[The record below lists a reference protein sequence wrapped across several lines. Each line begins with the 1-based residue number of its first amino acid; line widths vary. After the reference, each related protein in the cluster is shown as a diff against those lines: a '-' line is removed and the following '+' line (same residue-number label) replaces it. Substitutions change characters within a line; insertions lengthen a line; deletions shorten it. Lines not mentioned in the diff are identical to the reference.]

1 MIELTRKKRYL
12 LSLLSAFLMI
22 VSFPYTGSVTPIV
35 FVSWIPLLL
44 VENSISAKKYR
55 SSKVLIHALI
65 VFIGYNI
72 GTTWWIWNADEG
84 GAIMAFLLNGLIM
97 ALVFFLFHTLKK
109 RFKTKWGYAL
119 LPILWIAFEYLHYNW
134 ELSYPWLNLGNV
146 FSIFPMVVQWYS
158 LTGVLGGT
166 LWVLIV
172 NLLIFF
178 LLKNRFEKAPNL
190 KYQKQLAILV
200 LIFLVIPISASI
212 YSYYSYNERIN
223 PVEIV
228 AVQPNIDPYNEK
240 FGIAEQSQQNQLDK
254 IYSLADK
261 MVTPNTKFVLAPET
275 SIWQSFFEEDLK
287 SQPFYQYTIG
297 RKQIWGA
304 TDLLIGASTLRFF
317 KDKNS
322 DVSRK
327 LESGPGFYESYNS
340 SLLVNSNNRP
350 FIIHKSKLVL
360 GVEKVPFISYIPW
373 LEKLVI
379 DKGGASGTLGVENEP
394 KVMVSNSTVFAPCIC
409 YESIYGD
416 FVSKQ
421 VKKGAE
427 LILIIT
433 NDGWWGDT
441 PGYKQH
447 CSFARLRAIE
457 NRRSVA
463 RSANTAISCFINQR
477 GDVIKETK
485 WWREAVIRGELN
497 KNAQMTFYSL
507 HGDWLGKLFLYISCS
522 LLIYELIKRIS
533 RYFPRNAK

>member
-12 LSLLSAFLMI
+12 LSFLSAFLMV
-22 VSFPYTGSVTPIV
+22 VSFPYTGSVTPLV
-35 FVSWIPLLL
+35 FISWVPLLL
-44 VENSISAKKYR
+44 IENNVSMKKYR
-55 SSKVLIHALI
+55 SSKVFIHSLI
-65 VFIGYNI
+65 VFILYNL

-84 GAIMAFLLNGLIM
+84 GAVMAFLLNGLIM
-97 ALVFFLFHTLKK
+97 ALVFYIFHVFKK
-109 RFKTKWGYAL
+109 RFSTKWGYCL
-119 LPILWIAFEYLHYNW
+119 LPIFWIGFEFLHYNW

-166 LWVLIV
+166 FWVLIV
-172 NLLIFF
+172 NLLVFF
-178 LLKNRFEKAPNL
+178 FLKNRFEKVPNL
-190 KYQKQLAILV
+190 KYQKQLV
-200 LIFLVIPISASI
+200 TLITGFLVIPISASLYI
-212 YSYYSYNERIN
+212 YYSYNEKIS

-240 FGIAEQSQQNQLDK
+240 FGIAEQSQNNQLDK

-261 MVTPNTKFVLAPET
+261 MVTPKTKFVLAPET

-297 RKQIWGA
+297 RKKIWGNV
-304 TDLLIGASTLRFF
+304 DLLIGASTFRFF
-317 KDKNS
+317 KNKNS

-379 DKGGASGTLGVENEP
+379 EKGGASGTLGIESEP
-394 KVMVSNSTVFAPCIC
+394 KVMVSKNTIFAPCIC

-463 RSANTAISCFINQR
+463 RSANTGISCFINQR
-477 GDVIKETK
+477 GDVIKETT

-497 KNAQMTFYSL
+497 KNTQMTFYSL
-507 HGDWLGKLFLYISCS
+507 HGDWLGKLFLYISYS

-533 RYFPRNAK
+533 RLFPKSK